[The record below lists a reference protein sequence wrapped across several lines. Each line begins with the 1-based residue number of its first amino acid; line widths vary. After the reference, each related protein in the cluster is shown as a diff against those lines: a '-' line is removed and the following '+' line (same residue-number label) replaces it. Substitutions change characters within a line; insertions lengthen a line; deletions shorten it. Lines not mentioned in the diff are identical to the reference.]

1 MSLASW
7 FGRQSWLEKAVIGT
21 DRLLYRLTGGKV
33 STVSFSKQTGLTLIT
48 IGAKSGERRE
58 NQVQY
63 VADGDGMLVVGSNWG
78 KPHHPA
84 WTANLLKHPDISV
97 NVRGDVREVRGELLS
112 GTEREAAW
120 RKMVAAWPSFE
131 DYVERSGGR
140 ELRVFRL
147 TPR

>member
-1 MSLASW
+1 MSL
-7 FGRQSWLEKAVIGT
+7 LEKAVIGT
-21 DRLLYRLTGGKV
+21 DRLLYKLTGGKV
-33 STVSFSKQTGLTLIT
+33 TLVSFSKQTGLTLIT

-84 WTANLLKHPDISV
+84 WTANLLKTPDIQV
-97 NVRGDVREVRGELLS
+97 NVRGDVRDVRGTLLE

-120 RKMVAAWPSFE
+120 RKMVAAWPSFQ
-131 DYVERSGGR
+131 DYVKRSGGR

-147 TPR
+147 TAR

>member
-1 MSLASW
+1 MSW
-7 FGRQSWLEKAVIGT
+7 FEKAVIGT
-21 DRLLYRLTGGKV
+21 DRLLYKLTGGKV
-33 STVSFSKQTGLTLIT
+33 MTVSFSKQTGLTLIST
-48 IGAKSGERRE
+48 GAKSGERRE

-84 WTANLLKHPDISV
+84 WTANLLKNPDIQV
-97 NVRGDVREVRGELLS
+97 NVRGDVRDVRATLLT
-112 GTEREAAW
+112 GAEREAAW
-120 RKMVAAWPSFE
+120 RKLVAAWPAFE

>member
-1 MSLASW
+1 MSW
-7 FGRQSWLEKAVIGT
+7 QQKAVIGT
-21 DRLLYRLTGGKV
+21 DRLLYKLTGGRIGL
-33 STVSFSKQTGLTLIT
+33 VSFSGQTGLTLIT
-48 IGAKSGERRE
+48 VGARSGERRE

-63 VADGDGMLVVGSNWG
+63 VADGPSMLVVGSNWG

-84 WTANLLKHPDISV
+84 WTANLLKNPDVQV
-97 NVRGDVREVRGELLS
+97 NVRGDVRDVRATLLE
-112 GTEREAAW
+112 GAEREAAW
-120 RKMVAAWPSFE
+120 SAMVAAWPAFQ